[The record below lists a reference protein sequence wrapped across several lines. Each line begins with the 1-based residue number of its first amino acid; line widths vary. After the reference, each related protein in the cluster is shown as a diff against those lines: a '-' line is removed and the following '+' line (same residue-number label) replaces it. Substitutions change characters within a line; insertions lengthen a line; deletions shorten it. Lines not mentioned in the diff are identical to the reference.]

1 MNNPDLECGFVVTA
15 NRSFYPDVEYAKTL
29 EEAKKIKERF
39 IEAYKE
45 EDGNED
51 CLITIA
57 AVKETTVIKTY

>member
-29 EEAKKIKERF
+29 EEAKKIKKRL

-51 CLITIA
+51 CLITIS